1 MGEFDLDDV
10 ERALATKIHLE
21 NSNLKATLKELEGNY
36 TALQESNN
44 EKWAEIQALKK
55 EVERLKLDLA
65 EARDDEKYWQD
76 NLVKAQD
83 RHSAQEGA
91 YLKVVQTLSGR
102 N

>member
-1 MGEFDLDDV
+1 MGEFGLDDV

-44 EKWAEIQALKK
+44 EKWAELQSLRK
-55 EVERLKLDLA
+55 EVERLKAQLA
-65 EARDDEKYWQD
+65 DARDDEKYWRGH
-76 NLVKAQD
+76 LVKAQD

-91 YLKVVQTLSGR
+91 YLKVIQVLSGR